1 MSPNMHKAC
10 NEGWKVERRG
20 GSGRF
25 VWGGV
30 GGVKTYSMNL
40 ISEYFF

>member
-20 GSGRF
+20 GVVGGLSG
-25 VWGGV
+25 VGWGG
-30 GGVKTYSMNL
+30 KD
-40 ISEYFF
+40 I